1 MCIMTYKK
9 VVLPVKLERGLVK
22 EMDELIKEHKFSSKA
37 EIIRYGIR
45 LVTLLER
52 KKLVELN
59 VVVKNLDIV
68 SLDLDILERAF
79 ELQKQYGLGIFDS
92 LHASACY
99 LRDENREIIST
110 DKALDEVDGI
120 NRIDLRD
127 Y

>member
-1 MCIMTYKK
+1 MTYKK

-99 LRDENREIIST
+99 LRDENREITST

>member
-1 MCIMTYKK
+1 M
-9 VVLPVKLERGLVK
+9 
-22 EMDELIKEHKFSSKA
+22 IK
-37 EIIRYGIR
+37 GI
-45 LVTLLER
+45 TSAATI
-52 KKLVELN
+52 VELN
-59 VVVKNLDIV
+59 VVVKRDISKDEGEQVLERVRSVKNLDII
-68 SLDLDILERAF
+68 SLDFDILERAF

-110 DKALDEVDGI
+110 DKALDGVEGI